1 MFFVDLRLP
10 PRDLAA
16 PMAEMRIW
24 LDRRGIETAK
34 FRVEGAMTRLGFS
47 DRRHAEAFAAR
58 FAGLITPDPL
68 ISENEAGRP
77 DGNET
82 GAPRGG
88 DEQRQLR

>member
-16 PMAEMRIW
+16 QMGDMRVW
-24 LDRRGIETAK
+24 LDRHEIDTAR
-34 FRVEGAMTRLGFS
+34 FLVNGAMARLGFS
-47 DRRHAEAFAAR
+47 DRQHAEAFAAR

-77 DGNET
+77 DRNET
-82 GAPRGG
+82 GAPVVAASKGS
-88 DEQRQLR
+88 